1 MMTYLHDVLF
11 VVDAK
16 ALDDLSSRVGE
27 DLGSKFMDWATKV
40 TGEATRKNMEIY
52 AGKVSNIRTI
62 MTPVYFFYTPDADNP
77 QFKKPLEWLD
87 DFVAFIYKK
96 GKAIYSDSTVILE
109 HYRYLKVKE
118 IETESYYPATRTTT
132 MEMSVEGMF
141 GNSPIVLGNN
151 IIQKDLKTGLFD
163 IDMGSL
169 FISPSNVNKVI
180 R

>member
-16 ALDDLSSRVGE
+16 ALDDLSLQVGE

-40 TGEATRKNMEIY
+40 TGEATRNDMDIY
-52 AGKVSNIRTI
+52 AGKASNIRTI
-62 MTPVYFFYTPDADNP
+62 MSPVYFFYTPNADNSG
-77 QFKKPLEWLD
+77 FKKPMEWLD
-87 DFVAFIYKK
+87 EFVAFLYKK
-96 GKAIYSDSTVILE
+96 GGTGIIGD
-109 HYRYLKVKE
+109 YRYLKVKE
-118 IETESYYPATRTTT
+118 IEAESFYPVKTITT

-141 GNSPIVLGNN
+141 GNSPIMLTTN
-151 IIQKDLKTGLFD
+151 IIQMDKKTGLFD